1 MIALHFRD
9 SPGDLLPRP
18 SRRSAGQNGD
28 FGGPPLRPGGNPS
41 RLPQLLMRTAP
52 LSIHSFL
59 INEAEYNTSMP
70 KSQELFTIYGE
81 FITFTIHWVNIF

>member
-9 SPGDLLPRP
+9 SPGDILPRP
-18 SRRSAGQNGD
+18 SRRPAGQNGS
-28 FGGPPLRPGGNPS
+28 FGGSPLRPGGNPS
-41 RLPQLLMRTAP
+41 PLPQLLMHTAP

-59 INEAEYNTSMP
+59 LNEAEYNTFTP

-81 FITFTIHWVNIF
+81 IITFSRSCTN